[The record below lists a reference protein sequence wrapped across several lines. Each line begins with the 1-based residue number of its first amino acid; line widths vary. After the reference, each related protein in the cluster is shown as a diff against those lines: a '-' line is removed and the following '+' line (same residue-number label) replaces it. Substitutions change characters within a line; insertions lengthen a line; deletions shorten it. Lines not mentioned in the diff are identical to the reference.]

1 MLISTYNQYHL
12 GDNLHSLNY
21 LRRVAL
27 SNPHANIKHYSPVS
41 YIEQLLPLL
50 SGVPNLSLFDIESTP
65 QDSINLW
72 IGRDNYYFN
81 SPLKEN
87 WVDFFLDFSKYIS
100 EILNVN
106 NPIINRDDLLFDY
119 PDLNPKNK
127 NINNFDFL
135 IINSTP
141 LSYQIQDFSE
151 RYLIDLTA
159 QLINLGYSVITTH
172 PTGFTKSTLEMG
184 LNITEIGLL
193 SSFATCILGVPNGPM
208 WPTFN
213 VFNKDLVKRRIIWLS
228 SETLNLTD
236 NCICVKSSRELDFLL
251 SSANII

>member
-27 SNPHANIKHYSPVS
+27 SEPHANIKHYCPAL
-41 YIEQLLPLL
+41 YFEQLLPLL
-50 SGVPNLSLFDIESTP
+50 SGVPNLGLFDIESAP
-65 QDSINLW
+65 FDSINLW

-81 SPLKEN
+81 SPLKKN
-87 WVDFFLDFSKYIS
+87 WANFFLDFSKYIS
-100 EILNVN
+100 EILNVS
-106 NPIINRDDLLFDY
+106 NPISSRDDLLFDY
-119 PDLNPKNK
+119 PDLNPINK
-127 NINNFDFL
+127 KINNFDFL

-141 LSYQIQDFSE
+141 LSGQIHDYSDK
-151 RYLIDLTA
+151 YLINLTA

-172 PTGFTKSTLEMG
+172 PTGFTKSTSEMG
-184 LNITEIGLL
+184 LSITEIGLL
-193 SSFATCILGVPNGPM
+193 SSFASCILGVPNGPM

-213 VFNKDLVKRRIIWLS
+213 VFNKNLIKRRIIWLS

-236 NCICVKSSRELDFLL
+236 NCICVRSSHELDFLL
-251 SSANII
+251 SSAKII